1 MNGAA
6 AVLESR
12 ISVPSS
18 SMTIMIGSS
27 HHFLFWAR
35 NAQNSLAR
43 LSPWVS
49 AAAFSNSLGVWGV
62 VSFIVVNSGCGLEPT
77 APLELTEIAPRAG
90 RRRLGGPVR
99 FHPGTAGAV
108 ERVAAEEPEHQPD
121 RREEP

>member
-12 ISVPSS
+12 IRVPSS

-49 AAAFSNSLGVWGV
+49 PAAFSNSLGAWG
-62 VSFIVVNSGCGLEPT
+62 SS
-77 APLELTEIAPRAG
+77 RS
-90 RRRLGGPVR
+90 
-99 FHPGTAGAV
+99 
-108 ERVAAEEPEHQPD
+108 
-121 RREEP
+121 